1 MDPETGSGA
10 PAVSSQ
16 QETTSQGQTASAHN
30 QDQATQ
36 GHSAF
41 GAAPK
46 VTDTTF
52 SQFKEH
58 STFNVPVVLT
68 WTTAALSIVAT
79 LFFWWM
85 NSNLSASLVEKN
97 NEKDAIFQQISS
109 QGDTEKKAND
119 FKSAVSQLKAAYSD
133 KFSIST
139 FNSDFNKK
147 ITNDVKLTNLAV
159 TADGSLSIS
168 GTTKS
173 YRFVA
178 DLMMALKSWDTLSNV
193 ELMSAVTDVS
203 EGTTATSFSISAKI
217 DKTKQK
223 AAQNSASSD
232 NPLNETSM
240 KGGDDAKI

>member
-10 PAVSSQ
+10 PATSGQQTMSSQ
-16 QETTSQGQTASAHN
+16 SQTAPAHN
-30 QDQATQ
+30 QATQ
-36 GHSAF
+36 SHTTF

-58 STFNVPVVLT
+58 STFNVPVALT
-68 WTTAALSIVAT
+68 WIVAVFSVVAT

-85 NSNLSASLVEKN
+85 NRNLSASLVEKN
-97 NEKDAIFQQISS
+97 SEKDTVFQQISS
-109 QGDTEKKAND
+109 QGDIEKKATN
-119 FKSAVSQLKAAYSD
+119 FKSAVSQLKAAYSE

-159 TADGSLSIS
+159 TAEGNLSIN

-178 DLMMALKSWDTLSNV
+178 DLMVALKDWDTLTDV
-193 ELMSAVTDVS
+193 ELLSAATDVS
-203 EGTTATSFSISAKI
+203 DGAATTSFSISAKI

-223 AAQNSASSD
+223 TAQNIVSSD
-232 NPLNETSM
+232 DLTNETSM
-240 KGGDDAKI
+240 EGGDDAKI